1 MSPMLRCQVMSPTVQ
16 RAWLQTPLQHK
27 PFSAGEPIW
36 MTSTSRIL
44 SLPTS
49 LPLLQP
55 SCLQRPHAPHVSF
68 LPCLPFLLHPPCP
81 ITWVH
86 LSCQDREMPPLV
98 LRQHVTSL
106 VPKLLKCQASVLV
119 HRLPSQFPSPSI
131 PPRRLNCNLSR
142 SCWEKTI
149 A

>member
-1 MSPMLRCQVMSPTVQ
+1 MSLMLRCQATSPTVQ
-16 RAWLQTPLQHK
+16 RVWLQMPLQHK
-27 PFSAGEPIW
+27 PFSAGEPIQ
-36 MTSTSRIL
+36 MTLTSRIL

-55 SCLQRPHAPHVSF
+55 SCPQWPHAPRISF
-68 LPCLPFLLHPPCP
+68 LPCLLFLLHPPCP

-86 LSCQDREMPPLV
+86 PSCRDRGMPPLV

-106 VPKLLKCQASVLV
+106 IPKLLKCQASVLV
-119 HRLPSQFPSPSI
+119 HHLPSQFLSPSI
-131 PPRRLNCNLSR
+131 PPRRLNHNPSR

>member
-1 MSPMLRCQVMSPTVQ
+1 MSPMLRCQATSPTVQ

-27 PFSAGEPIW
+27 PFSTGELIR
-36 MTSTSRIL
+36 TTLTSRIL

-49 LPLLQP
+49 LPLLQL
-55 SCLQRPHAPHVSF
+55 SCPQWPHAPHISF
-68 LPCLPFLLHPPCP
+68 LPCLLFLLHPPCL

-86 LSCQDREMPPLV
+86 LSCRDRGMPSLV

-131 PPRRLNCNLSR
+131 PPRRLNCTLSR